1 MLQLK
6 NRIVW
11 LSALVIIAFS
21 GVLLGYLV
29 WNYDAVRERL
39 AMRQM
44 NHLNQR

>member
-11 LSALVIIAFS
+11 LSALVILGIS
-21 GVLLGYLV
+21 GALLGYLV
-29 WNYDAVRERL
+29 WNYETVREHL
-39 AMRQM
+39 AVRQM